1 MNVRTLLTLILAIF
15 FLAAASRGV
24 AQDPSAQDPSAQD
37 PSAQGPSAQDR
48 SERVPSPED
57 PSAEGTQQA
66 SAGDEESGYV
76 PLTALDPRI
85 SREELLLMVR
95 PLTKSELEVEA
106 ESWYRLLRSKA
117 RQIAA
122 VRLGVRRTGEFVG
135 AEDPQAAEEA
145 IQEIEAVKQYVDD
158 VAEKTEEEISQ
169 AARESLGM
177 EPGLAGNAASDES
190 ASEEASS
197 EDDGSDAENDQT
209 NQAEPTDGEPG
220 EADEGSED
228 DAATD
233 ARTDAA
239 PAAIAADRR
248 QELLSDIPTLQDE
261 RKALSDRLEIVLYSL
276 EQKGGDVTEYRQY
289 AAAVSGLE
297 VDTSDLGA
305 TWTALVGWLQSREGG
320 QRWLWNVAKFVFI
333 LLLTYFVA
341 KIVAGLVNW
350 LQGRRLRLTELAK
363 RLISGTIKNVVFL
376 IGFAI
381 ALTALEVDITP
392 VLAAIGATG
401 LVVGLALQGTLSNF
415 ASGLMILINRPFDV
429 GNVVT
434 AAGVTGT
441 IHRMNL
447 VSTTFRTFDNQ
458 TIHVPN
464 NEIWNGVITN
474 ITANKTRRV
483 DLEFGIGY
491 DDDFEQAE
499 RIIREVAESHPL
511 VLADPAAVIVTHE
524 LADSSVN
531 IVCRPW
537 ANTTDWWQVRTE
549 ITREVKRRFDREGI
563 SIPYPQRDVHV
574 HQIDGLRPADE
585 TESSGTV

>member
-1 MNVRTLLTLILAIF
+1 MNVRKLLTLSMALL
-15 FLAAASRGV
+15 FLAAASRGI
-24 AQDPSAQDPSAQD
+24 AQDPSAQDA
-37 PSAQGPSAQDR
+37 
-48 SERVPSPED
+48 SPDE
-57 PSAEGTQQA
+57 PSAENPEQP
-66 SAGDEESGYV
+66 SAENPEQPSAEVAESGYV
-76 PLTALDPRI
+76 PVTTLDPRVPQ
-85 SREELLLMVR
+85 EELLLMVR

-122 VRLGVRRTGEFVG
+122 VRLGVRRAGELLG
-135 AEDPQAAEEA
+135 SENPQASAEALE
-145 IQEIEAVKQYVDD
+145 EVEAVKRYVDD
-158 VAEKTEEEISQ
+158 LAEKTEEEISQ
-169 AARESLGM
+169 AARESLGV
-177 EPGLAGNAASDES
+177 EPDLAGNAASDEPAS
-190 ASEEASS
+190 EPASREASEPASEEAVS
-197 EDDGSDAENDQT
+197 EDGGSDVEAERSG
-209 NQAEPTDGEPG
+209 GES
-220 EADEGSED
+220 EGSGDTPESD
-228 DAATD
+228 SAADAT
-233 ARTDAA
+233 
-239 PAAIAADRR
+239 PAAVAAERR
-248 QELLSDIPTLQDE
+248 QELLTDIPKLQEE
-261 RKALSDRLEIVLYSL
+261 RKALGDRLGIVLDSL

-297 VDTSDLGA
+297 VDTSDFGA
-305 TWTALVGWLQSREGG
+305 TWTAIVGWLQSREGG
-320 QRWLWNVAKFVFI
+320 QRWLWNLAKFVFI

-376 IGFAI
+376 IGFAV

-401 LVVGLALQGTLSNF
+401 LVIGLALQGTLSNF
-415 ASGLMILINRPFDV
+415 ASGLMILVNRPFDV
-429 GNVVT
+429 GNVVS

-441 IHRMNL
+441 IHQMNL

-464 NEIWNGVITN
+464 NEILNGVITN

-531 IVCRPW
+531 IVCWPW
-537 ANTTDWWQVRTE
+537 AKTSDWWKVKTE

-574 HQIDGLRPADE
+574 HQVDGHPRSE
-585 TESSGTV
+585 EIGSTRTG